1 MSRNFSHPLARSAKV
16 WSATTKDGVERR
28 IFVIVTTIELDPK
41 HDRYSKELVGK
52 LSRPAEEH
60 QAHSSD
66 PDNDEAG
73 SSQSSREKAHRNGGN
88 ASDRRVSER
97 GFSAEALAPRSIREE
112 VIGPRFP
119 FDFDQDCF
127 GGWC

>member
-1 MSRNFSHPLARSAKV
+1 MSRNFSHPRARSARV
-16 WSATTKDGVERR
+16 WSATTEDGVERR
-28 IFVIVTTIELDPK
+28 ILVIVTTIELDPK

-60 QAHSSD
+60 LAHSSG

-73 SSQSSREKAHRNGGN
+73 SSQWSREKVAHQNGGN

-97 GFSAEALAPRSIREE
+97 GLSAEALAPRSIREAGHWPA
-112 VIGPRFP
+112 VPI
-119 FDFDQDCF
+119 
-127 GGWC
+127 